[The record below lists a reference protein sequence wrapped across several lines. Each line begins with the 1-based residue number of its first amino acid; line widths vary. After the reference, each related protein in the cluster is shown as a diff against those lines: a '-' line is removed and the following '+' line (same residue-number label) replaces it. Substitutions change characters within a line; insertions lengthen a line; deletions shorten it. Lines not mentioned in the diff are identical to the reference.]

1 MSSLGSEE
9 RKWLLDVARRA
20 LIAAAEGRESF
31 DEPPQE
37 RELNLFAGAF
47 VTLQLHHRLRGCI
60 GQIVSDQPLV
70 RVVAQ
75 CARAAA
81 LEDARFAPVR
91 PHEVAGIEIE
101 ISVLSPLVEV
111 TPERIE
117 VGKHGLVVSRG
128 WQRGVLLPQVAPEL
142 HLSALRFLEE
152 TCLKAGLDRDAWKD
166 EETKIQAFTAEIFRE
181 SEFAPGA
188 ARVASRTT
196 SGYSSS
202 T

>member
-9 RKWLLDVARRA
+9 KKLLLNVARRA
-20 LIAAAEGRESF
+20 LIAAAEGRECL
-31 DEPPQE
+31 DELPQE
-37 RELNLFAGAF
+37 PGVNQLVGAF
-47 VTLQLHHRLRGCI
+47 VTLQLRNRLRGCI

-70 RVVAQ
+70 RVVAH

-91 PHEVAGIEIE
+91 PHEVGGIEIE
-101 ISVLSPLVEV
+101 ISVLSPLVDI
-111 TPERIE
+111 TPERVE

-142 HLSALRFLEE
+142 HLSALKFLEE
-152 TCLKAGLDRDAWKD
+152 TCVKAGLERDAWKD
-166 EETKIQAFTAEIFRE
+166 PETQVQAFTAEIFRE
-181 SEFAPGA
+181 SEFGSGA
-188 ARVASRTT
+188 ARVT
-196 SGYSSS
+196 SGTAPGYSSS

>member
-1 MSSLGSEE
+1 MSSLGSE
-9 RKWLLDVARRA
+9 KKKLLLNVARRA
-20 LIAAAEGRESF
+20 LIAAAEGRESL
-31 DEPPQE
+31 DDLPQE
-37 RELNLFAGAF
+37 PELNQLAGAF
-47 VTLQLHHRLRGCI
+47 VTLQLSNRLRGCI

-70 RVVAQ
+70 QVVAR

-81 LEDARFAPVR
+81 LEDARFAPVH

-101 ISVLSPLVEV
+101 ISVLSPLVGI
-111 TPERIE
+111 TPECVE

-152 TCLKAGLDRDAWKD
+152 TCMKAGLDRDAWKD
-166 EETKIQAFTAEIFRE
+166 EETKIQAFTAEIFCE
-181 SEFAPGA
+181 SEFESGA
-188 ARVASRTT
+188 ARITSGTT
-196 SGYSSS
+196 PGYSSS